1 MSEFLEVTMLL
12 CFGASW
18 PLNLWKNYWSR
29 SAEGK
34 SLAFLLLVFI
44 GYLAGIAAKLS
55 SGAYMAQFDSKWYVL
70 MFYCLNL
77 LMVGT
82 NVIIHLRN
90 MRLDKLRKEN
100 GK

>member
-1 MSEFLEVTMLL
+1 MSEILEITMVL

-34 SLAFLLLVFI
+34 SLSFLLLVFI

-55 SGAYMAQFDSKWYVL
+55 SESYMAEFDTKWYVL

-82 NVIIHLRN
+82 NVVIHLRN
-90 MRLDKLRKEN
+90 MRLDRLRKEN
-100 GK
+100 EK

>member
-1 MSEFLEVTMLL
+1 MSEILEITMLL

-18 PLNLWKNYWSR
+18 PLNLWKNYRSR

-34 SLAFLLLVFI
+34 SLAFLLLIFM
-44 GYLAGIAAKLS
+44 GYVAGIAAKLM
-55 SGAYMAQFDSKWYVL
+55 SGSYMAEFDRKWYVL

-82 NVIIHLRN
+82 NIGIHLRN
-90 MRLDKLRKEN
+90 MRLDKWRREEEK
-100 GK
+100 

>member
-1 MSEFLEVTMLL
+1 MSEILEITMVL

-34 SLAFLLLVFI
+34 SLSFLLLIFV
-44 GYLAGIAAKLS
+44 GYVAGIAAKLS
-55 SGAYMAQFDSKWYVL
+55 SAGYMAEFDRKWYVL
-70 MFYCLNL
+70 CFYCLNL

-82 NVIIHLRN
+82 NVVIHLRN
-90 MRLDKLRKEN
+90 MRLDKQRREETK
-100 GK
+100 

>member
-1 MSEFLEVTMLL
+1 MSEILEITMVL

-34 SLAFLLLVFI
+34 SLAFLLLVFV
-44 GYLAGIAAKLS
+44 GYVAGIAAKLMS
-55 SGAYMAQFDSKWYVL
+55 ESYMAEFDRKWYVL

-82 NVIIHLRN
+82 NVGIHLRN
-90 MRLDKLRKEN
+90 MHLDKLRKKN

>member
-1 MSEFLEVTMLL
+1 MSEILEITMVL

-29 SAEGK
+29 TAEGK

-44 GYLAGIAAKLS
+44 GYVAGIAAKLLS
-55 SGAYMAQFDSKWYVL
+55 ESYMAEFDRKWYVL

-82 NVIIHLRN
+82 NVGIHLRN

-100 GK
+100 KK

>member
-1 MSEFLEVTMLL
+1 MSEILEITMVL

-44 GYLAGIAAKLS
+44 GYVAGIAAKLS
-55 SGAYMAQFDSKWYVL
+55 SASYMAEFDRKWYVL

-82 NVIIHLRN
+82 NVLIHLRN
-90 MRLDKLRKEN
+90 MRLDKLRREEEK
-100 GK
+100 

>member
-1 MSEFLEVTMLL
+1 MSEILEITMVL

-29 SAEGK
+29 TAEGK

-44 GYLAGIAAKLS
+44 GYVAGIAAKLLS
-55 SGAYMAQFDSKWYVL
+55 ESYMAEFDRKWYVL

-82 NVIIHLRN
+82 NVGIHLRN
-90 MRLDKLRKEN
+90 MRLDKLRKEE
-100 GK
+100 KK

>member
-1 MSEFLEVTMLL
+1 MSEILEITMVL

-34 SLAFLLLVFI
+34 SLAFLLLVFV
-44 GYLAGIAAKLS
+44 GYVAGIAAKLMS
-55 SGAYMAQFDSKWYVL
+55 ESYMAEFDRKWYVL

-82 NVIIHLRN
+82 NVGIHLRN
-90 MRLDKLRKEN
+90 MHLDKLRKEN
-100 GK
+100 EK

>member
-1 MSEFLEVTMLL
+1 MSEILEITMVL

-29 SAEGK
+29 TAEGK
-34 SLAFLLLVFI
+34 SLSFLLLVFV
-44 GYLAGIAAKLS
+44 GYVAGIAAKLMS
-55 SGAYMAQFDSKWYVL
+55 ESYMAAFDRKWYVL

-82 NVIIHLRN
+82 NVGIHLRN
-90 MRLDKLRKEN
+90 MRLDKAREEQRK
-100 GK
+100 

>member
-1 MSEFLEVTMLL
+1 MSEILEITMVL

-44 GYLAGIAAKLS
+44 GYVAGIAAKLMS
-55 SGAYMAQFDSKWYVL
+55 ESYMTEFDRKWYVV

-82 NVIIHLRN
+82 NVCIHLRN
-90 MRLDKLRKEN
+90 MHLDKLRKE
-100 GK
+100 KEK